1 MGITHCSFIIIIT
14 CCLCVQ
20 GADFIDGSNR
30 DGNGHGTHVAGQ
42 IKHINWWTISLTFVG
57 TVIGD
62 NYGLARKATAI
73 AVRVINDNGSGTIAY
88 VLTIVV
94 SIFITH
100 NYSGIIN
107 GVNYAAQ
114 QHAEKKV
121 PSVAKYVCV
130 CVQPAV

>member
-1 MGITHCSFIIIIT
+1 MDYFTDICI
-14 CCLCVQ
+14 
-20 GADFIDGSNR
+20 
-30 DGNGHGTHVAGQ
+30 
-42 IKHINWWTISLTFVG
+42 G
-57 TVIGD
+57 TVIGE

-88 VLTIVV
+88 VLTIGKIVV

-130 CVQPAV
+130 CV